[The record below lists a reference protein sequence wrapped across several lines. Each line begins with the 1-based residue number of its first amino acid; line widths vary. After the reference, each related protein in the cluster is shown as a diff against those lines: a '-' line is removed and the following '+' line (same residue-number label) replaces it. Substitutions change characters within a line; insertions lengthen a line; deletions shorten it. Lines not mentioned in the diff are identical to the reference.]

1 MGGISAS
8 AEDASA
14 IPSVSVTNFII
25 ITNLPCSNRQLA
37 FAAQYVQPV
46 AKSISEHMQA
56 AVTILIIGPVP
67 DRNGEVEVQ
76 RYVTRPYLYWII
88 N

>member
-1 MGGISAS
+1 MGGISANVK
-8 AEDASA
+8 DASA
-14 IPSVSVTNFII
+14 IPSVSAINLIII

-56 AVTILIIGPVP
+56 AVTIMIIGPVP
-67 DRNGEVEVQ
+67 DRNGEVEVR
-76 RYVTRPYLYWII
+76 RYVTRPHLY
-88 N
+88 